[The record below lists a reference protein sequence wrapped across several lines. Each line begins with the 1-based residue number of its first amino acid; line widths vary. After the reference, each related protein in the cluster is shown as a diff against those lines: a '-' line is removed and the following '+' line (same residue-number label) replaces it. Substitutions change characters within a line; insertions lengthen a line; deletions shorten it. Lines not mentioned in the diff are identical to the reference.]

1 MKTSPIRRNSNPI
14 VAYKRT
20 TFTVILTFAL
30 FLWII
35 NPFSAS
41 PRQFDR
47 VPFSQGSV
55 EEYVTSL
62 HLTGYVA
69 NKAQLLLTFSRIS
82 RLWYRI
88 TTNIRASDFP

>member
-20 TFTVILTFAL
+20 TFTVILTLAL
-30 FLWII
+30 FLWMI

-55 EEYVTSL
+55 EE
-62 HLTGYVA
+62 
-69 NKAQLLLTFSRIS
+69 
-82 RLWYRI
+82 
-88 TTNIRASDFP
+88 